1 MRTCTNCGK
10 RVPNMLE
17 GQTCA
22 HCGRGTYERKQTTTI
37 DLLARSVKKI
47 SLLSREL
54 FPEHHRYNQYI
65 ELPEIRTHNKTK
77 KITREIAEQL
87 FDYDNT
93 KLTWKFEP
101 KETKAIVTILNKNY
115 SALEIAYLIKT
126 GIQSKRWNSVQPID
140 GDWENTSYENIKE
153 PNHA

>member
-22 HCGRGTYERKQTTTI
+22 HCGRGTYERKQTTAI
-37 DLLARSVKKI
+37 DLLARSVNKI

-54 FPEHHRYNQYI
+54 FPEHKRYNQYI
-65 ELPEIRTHNKTK
+65 ELPPLSKHNRTK
-77 KITREIAEQL
+77 KITRDIALQL

-93 KLTWKFEP
+93 KLTWKNP
-101 KETKAIVTILNKNY
+101 PHETKAIVTILNKDY

-126 GIQSKRWNSVQPID
+126 GQTCKRWNSVTPID
-140 GDWENTSYENIKE
+140 GDWENTSIENIK
-153 PNHA
+153 AS